1 MVSRNRFVHWLLSLT
16 SAPRGKLYGLHNIKT
31 LFITSMIIFE
41 AGSALCGAAP
51 DMNAFIIG
59 RAICGVGAMGI
70 YIGALNILSVF
81 TKVSER
87 PKIIGYMSLMW
98 GLGTV

>member
-1 MVSRNRFVHWLLSLT
+1 MDFGTAISHVV
-16 SAPRGKLYGLHNIKT
+16 RGKLFGLFNIKI
-31 LFITSMIIFE
+31 LFIVSAIIFE

-51 DMNAFIIG
+51 NMDALIIG

-70 YIGALNILSVF
+70 YIGAMNILSVF
-81 TKVSER
+81 TTTRER